1 MVVVAVRDDGYEID
15 DDRDRLSKHT
25 NVLVENLSKKSWLV
39 GVERE
44 RILARLP
51 FSWTFGLYAPAT
63 GGGGGGG
70 GGGGELAGF
79 LRLVTD
85 RISFYYVSDVFI
97 MESLRGRGLGTFLLK
112 TAIGQPGVADTA
124 HGFLFTG
131 SARTERM
138 YVNVLQFKTIHKERK
153 TFADGTPRTMYSM
166 LRAPKPLDRTA
177 SNERTASGRAERR
190 HVLTATISIVF
201 SIVAVD
207 VIRSV
212 TKKK

>member
-25 NVLVENLSKKSWLV
+25 NVLVENLSRTSWLV

-63 GGGGGGG
+63 G

-131 SARTERM
+131 SDRTERM

-177 SNERTASGRAERR
+177 SNERTASGHAERN
-190 HVLTATISIVF
+190 VLTATISIVF
-201 SIVAVD
+201 SIVAV
-207 VIRSV
+207 IRFV
-212 TKKK
+212 VRKKK